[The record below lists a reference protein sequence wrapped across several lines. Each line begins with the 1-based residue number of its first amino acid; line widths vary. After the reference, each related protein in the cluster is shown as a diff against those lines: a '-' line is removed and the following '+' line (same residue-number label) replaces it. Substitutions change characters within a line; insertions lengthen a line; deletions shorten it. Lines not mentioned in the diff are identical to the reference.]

1 VIDDVCDQVAA
12 GRTISE
18 PMEKSGYFPPM
29 LVQIVNIGERSGR
42 LDELLGQ
49 AAKAFEERT
58 EMSVKLFTAVLPPVL
73 IVSMAGIV
81 GFLVLAVLLAL
92 LESQNAVFSG

>member
-1 VIDDVCDQVAA
+1 
-12 GRTISE
+12 
-18 PMEKSGYFPPM
+18 MEQSGYFPPM

-58 EMSVKLFTAVLPPVL
+58 EMSVKLFTAVLPPLL
-73 IVSMAGIV
+73 IVTMAAVV
-81 GFLVLAVLLAL
+81 GFIVLAVLLAL
-92 LESQNAVFSG
+92 LESQNAFMS

>member
-1 VIDDVCDQVAA
+1 
-12 GRTISE
+12 
-18 PMEKSGYFPPM
+18 
-29 LVQIVNIGERSGR
+29 
-42 LDELLGQ
+42 
-49 AAKAFEERT
+49 
-58 EMSVKLFTAVLPPVL
+58 MSVKLFTAVLPPVL